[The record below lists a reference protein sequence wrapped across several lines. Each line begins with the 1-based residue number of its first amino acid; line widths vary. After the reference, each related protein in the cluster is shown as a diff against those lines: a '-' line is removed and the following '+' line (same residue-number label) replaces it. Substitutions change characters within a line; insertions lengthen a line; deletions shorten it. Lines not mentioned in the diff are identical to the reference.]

1 MSFRGQ
7 KGKDASRKV
16 SGFNRASAVILSSSD
31 SNDDMVFLGISPVS
45 CSSPD
50 EAFPAISVKAP
61 NICASR
67 HQKSTTQTSPK
78 EVGSQKTDVGTSV
91 RENSF
96 LQSVTTSDGCNSPS
110 KRPSPYLEKKTK
122 VLKHSPVSHETMP
135 VFQSKRQG
143 SSSLSSKLFQKDP
156 FESGA
161 SSLWNEFSGSKISI
175 GGMSKAVPKPP
186 PKGIR
191 EVNTSKA
198 YVKRDI
204 HSPSGLFANLVK
216 PRLSRSH
223 SLPHAP
229 TNSSSFHSHPLGN
242 GGVGTSRVRKISSS
256 RSCSSV
262 NSGGGVK
269 KERGANFGGKRAKK
283 GACNLPS
290 HGTGSTSVKGG
301 QATDKEKILN
311 RIHQVKWEKCAPV
324 AERQSEK
331 RKEVKGVGRSS
342 SISVVSQKA
351 KSSPSI
357 PTSPK
362 AGNKIPQSGS
372 APLYNDQ
379 SHRPLKASF
388 YIPEP
393 PAVITDGLGTST
405 QSLPT
410 NKSHSH
416 SVGSSKKVAHLVKS
430 HQSQRP
436 PAQPLSTEEKHKKR
450 KYSIT
455 PASLDSNANLR
466 DRVSSSTG
474 VKKYKL
480 KRDVHE
486 KPKHCVPAEGVS
498 ATSACIMLAGKSK
511 ASTPLHKMTKPT
523 NSASSGKAAI
533 AFPSSSS
540 SATGAVKPASSN
552 SCAGVP
558 SRNLSSSTPSSAN
571 SKPTMSIETTGTASS
586 AASSSV
592 FVGKPAITVTA
603 TVAEIECRDAA
614 LASVSTLTRK
624 GKEIAEINNN
634 SPFEFSEDDYFEIL
648 DSVDSV
654 DSESLCSGYDC
665 SDVESATPGSNW
677 SSNRASLGATH
688 LHVPSNLVK
697 SSPHH
702 QQISAS
708 SSPIYRSHSTQRSTY
723 PLQRRQLAR
732 KSTAKRGIH
741 YKHPKPG
748 LMRMKKHCMLELKR
762 VKFVN
767 SALTKQ
773 EGGVLLSNIG
783 EKKDKAKRV
792 KPPGEVPSGKKRKH
806 VSFDSLGTLI
816 KRQKQSPLHSK
827 DKCPSLDSVGSGKHQ
842 VSANAAPSHSLEH
855 SLEEPLSVQTPHLL
869 QSTTQSSDRHPST
882 KSFQI
887 PPAQGEALPTSST
900 FTDSSDHQ
908 TTTSLASDVDKTLSY
923 TSAKLSSTESNS
935 PSSKKSPSL
944 KPPCLNSSGRAHS
957 TSDILQSPPLGG
969 TVVKTE
975 IYTREVHSSQS
986 EVRGRD
992 GERGEKWSQ
1001 RDEMYDMRL
1010 QETILKLALE
1020 GNGAGT
1026 AGDKRYV
1033 RECSRYGRGGG
1044 WRRWKRRECGRK
1056 SKQSSFVCS
1065 LSL

>member
-7 KGKDASRKV
+7 KGKDVSRRG
-16 SGFNRASAVILSSSD
+16 SGFNRASAINLPSSD
-31 SNDDMVFLGISPVS
+31 SDDDLVVLGISPVS
-45 CSSPD
+45 CSSQD
-50 EAFPAISVKAP
+50 QAFPAISVKAP
-61 NICASR
+61 NMSASR

-78 EVGSQKTDVGTSV
+78 EVEGQKTDVGTSV

-156 FESGA
+156 FESDA
-161 SSLWNEFSGSKISI
+161 PSLGNKFSGSKISI
-175 GGMSKAVPKPP
+175 GGMSKVVSKPP

-191 EVNTSKA
+191 EVSTSKA
-198 YVKRDI
+198 SVKSDT
-204 HSPSGLFANLVK
+204 HSPSGLFANIVK
-216 PRLSRSH
+216 PRLSGSH

-242 GGVGTSRVRKISSS
+242 GGAGTSKARKISSS
-256 RSCSSV
+256 RSGSSV

-283 GACNLPS
+283 GVCNLPS

-311 RIHQVKWEKCAPV
+311 RIHQVKGEKRAPV
-324 AERQSEK
+324 AERQPEK

-351 KSSPSI
+351 ESSPSI

-372 APLYNDQ
+372 APLYNEQ

-388 YIPEP
+388 YVPEP
-393 PAVITDGLGTST
+393 PAVIPDGLGTST

-436 PAQPLSTEEKHKKR
+436 PAQPLSTEEKHKKI

-455 PASLDSNANLR
+455 PALLDSNANLR
-466 DRVSSSTG
+466 DRVSSPTG

-486 KPKHCVPAEGVS
+486 KPKHCVPAAGVP
-498 ATSACIMLAGKSK
+498 APSACTKVAGKSK

-523 NSASSGKAAI
+523 NSASSSGKAAI
-533 AFPSSSS
+533 ALPSSSS

-558 SRNLSSSTPSSAN
+558 SRTLSSSTLSNAN
-571 SKPTMSIETTGTASS
+571 SKPTKTTDTSSS

-592 FVGKPAITVTA
+592 FLGKPAITETA
-603 TVAEIECRDAA
+603 TVAETECRDAT

-624 GKEIAEINNN
+624 GKEIAEINES
-634 SPFEFSEDDYFEIL
+634 SPFQFSEDDYFEIL
-648 DSVDSV
+648 DSVDT
-654 DSESLCSGYDC
+654 ESLCSGYDC

-688 LHVPSNLVK
+688 LHVPSNLVI

-708 SSPIYRSHSTQRSTY
+708 SSPIYCSPSTQRSTY

-741 YKHPKPG
+741 YKHPKRG

-767 SALTKQ
+767 YALTKQ
-773 EGGVLLSNIG
+773 EGGVLLSNTG
-783 EKKDKAKRV
+783 EKKGKARRV
-792 KPPGEVPSGKKRKH
+792 KPLGEVPSGKKRKH
-806 VSFDSLGTLI
+806 VPSDSLGTLV
-816 KRQKQSPLHSK
+816 KRQKQSLLHTK
-827 DKCPSLDSVGSGKHQ
+827 DKSPSLDSVGSGERQ
-842 VSANAAPSHSLEH
+842 VCANTAPSHSLEH

-869 QSTTQSSDRHPST
+869 QSTTRV
-882 KSFQI
+882 
-887 PPAQGEALPTSST
+887 PPAQPEALPTSST
-900 FTDSSDHQ
+900 STDSSDHQ
-908 TTTSLASDVDKTLSY
+908 TTTSLASDVDTTLSY

-957 TSDILQSPPLGG
+957 TSDSLQSPPLGG

-975 IYTREVHSSQS
+975 IYTCEVLSSQS

-992 GERGEKWSQ
+992 GESGEKWSQ

-1033 RECSRYGRGGG
+1033 RECSRCGRGGG